1 MYIIQPCCAV
11 KDLLLLRDGLGKS
24 GKRQFEGYGDLSL
37 TELLPALLARYSKTE
52 MVIAAPSLP
61 DQATDIIAVW
71 MRKQFA
77 RMEGPGKLNAIERM
91 TIITD
96 LSEELSPTAASWVKE
111 NPFGDRLTLAD
122 RKQEDT
128 VLLLPD
134 IAIVGPVNMRYGNHF
149 VATVTT
155 IREEVDELWMKYRND
170 IQTPQKEEPSDE
182 GKVEARRFSRRERRI
197 SGKKE
202 GQEI

>member
-52 MVIAAPSLP
+52 MVIVAPSLP

-96 LSEELSPTAASWVKE
+96 LSEGLSPTAASWVKE
-111 NPFGDRLTLAD
+111 KPFGDRLTLVD